1 MTSRNTRYILYM
13 DYLHFED
20 DAGEHIEVKF
30 QGIGEREKRKETI
43 KKQGFGSFVCSLTT
57 ILTCQKKHSDFGKK
71 NLCGQ
76 ITLYFCLAI

>member
-1 MTSRNTRYILYM
+1 M

-43 KKQGFGSFVCSLTT
+43 KKQGFGKVLFAVWLPYWPAKKSIAISEKITFVVKL
-57 ILTCQKKHSDFGKK
+57 
-71 NLCGQ
+71 LCISVSQ
-76 ITLYFCLAI
+76 YNETARML